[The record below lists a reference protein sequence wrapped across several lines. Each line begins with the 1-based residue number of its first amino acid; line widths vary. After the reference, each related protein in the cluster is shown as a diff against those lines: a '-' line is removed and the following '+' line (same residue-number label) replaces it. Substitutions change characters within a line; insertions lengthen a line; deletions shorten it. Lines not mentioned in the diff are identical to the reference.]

1 MRLTLAV
8 VLGLAALAAAQP
20 PDPFDPAS
28 LAALDADPAPLI
40 RAGDS
45 SYQAGDY
52 AGAARLYL
60 AAARAGSKDAG
71 SIYNLACC
79 YGLLGRAGLAA
90 RALERAARAG
100 FSDLD
105 HARRDPDFTLVRDS
119 AVFAAAIDSIA
130 AKAQR
135 DSAALGRLDYFPAE
149 TWLPCRIFLPAGHDS
164 TKSYPL
170 VIGLH
175 GYGATA
181 ESFTGLWPRFGT
193 PGFIFAVPEAP
204 YAYTA
209 APEVGYSWWPDRP
222 VDDGISADAGERT
235 ERYILRLAAELSLR
249 HRVGGVYLLGF
260 SQGAG
265 LSYRIGIRHPDV
277 FAGIAPF
284 GGWLDTID
292 INAAEF
298 AAARGL
304 RILVGHG
311 REDRVVPYDRG
322 TAARDFLKRRGFKV
336 RLFDFA
342 GGHRVPPELCREF
355 VKWLDEK

>member
-1 MRLTLAV
+1 MKPVLA
-8 VLGLAALAAAQP
+8 LLLILPALVAAQP
-20 PDPFDPAS
+20 LDPFDPAS
-28 LAALDADPAPLI
+28 LDALDADPAPLV

-60 AAARAGSKDAG
+60 AAIRAGSKDAG

-90 RALERAARAG
+90 RALERAVRAG
-100 FSDLD
+100 FSDLN
-105 HARRDPDFTLVRDS
+105 HVRRDPDFTPVRDS
-119 AVFAAAIDSIA
+119 AVFTAAIDSIA

-149 TWLPCRIFLPAGHDS
+149 TWLPCRLFLPAGYDS
-164 TKSYPL
+164 TTSCPL

-175 GYGATA
+175 GYGVTA

-204 YAYTA
+204 YAWTA

-222 VDDGISADAGERT
+222 VDEGISADAGERT
-235 ERYILRLAAELSLR
+235 ERYILRLAAELSMR
-249 HRVGGVYLLGF
+249 HRISNVYLLGF

-265 LSYRIGIRHPDV
+265 LSYRIGIRHPDA

-284 GGWLDTID
+284 GGWLDTLD
-292 INAAEF
+292 ITAAEF
-298 AAARGL
+298 AAAKGL
-304 RILVGHG
+304 RVLVGHG
-311 REDRVVPYDRG
+311 REDRVVPYERG
-322 TAARDFLKRRGFKV
+322 TAAHDFLKRRGYSV

-355 VKWLDEK
+355 VKWLDGK